1 MLRNTAYVGVAFYNK
16 TDSKTRE
23 RRDESEWIP
32 IPVPPL
38 ISPEDF
44 ETVQSRLV
52 ERRPTNRAARE
63 TTTNNLLI
71 GLAKCGC
78 GGDGCG
84 GGMVASTGKSGQ
96 YQYYACSNRARA
108 GTSVC
113 KGRRIG
119 RSKLDNIVLDALE
132 SKLLN
137 PERLRD
143 LLSGWLDHS
152 SHAVDA
158 RREKLRQVRT
168 RQTNLE
174 AGLDR
179 LLDLVIEGKYTAS
192 NPQFSRKHGE
202 LVEQIAQVK
211 ADAILLERQLANSE
225 RRITPELIVRFGE
238 MVRAKLRGDD
248 ASLRQYYTRA
258 IVSRVEV
265 GDDQIKIVGST
276 KALEHAVGGAVEG
289 SGGLVPSIEREWR
302 TRHC

>member
-1 MLRNTAYVGVAFYNK
+1 M
-16 TDSKTRE
+16 
-23 RRDESEWIP
+23 
-32 IPVPPL
+32 PPL

-84 GGMVASTGKSGQ
+84 GGMTASTGKSGQ

-108 GTSVC
+108 GLTVC

-119 RSKLDNIVLDALE
+119 RSKLDDIVLDALE
-132 SKLLN
+132 SKLLT

-152 SHAVDA
+152 THAVDA
-158 RREKLRQVRT
+158 RREKLRQLRT

-179 LLDLVIEGKYTAS
+179 LLDLLIEGKFKAS
-192 NPQFSRKHGE
+192 DPLFSRKHGG

-211 ADAILLERQLANSE
+211 TDVVLLERQLANSE
-225 RRITPELIVRFGE
+225 RRITPQLIERFGE
-238 MVRAKLRGDD
+238 MMREKLRGDD
-248 ASLRQYYTRA
+248 PSLRQYYTRA

-265 GDDQIKIVGST
+265 GDDQIRILGSN
-276 KALEHAVGGAVEG
+276 KALEHGVGSMADT
-289 SGGLVPSIEREWR
+289 SGEPVPSIEREWR
-302 TRHC
+302 ARQDSNLRPQA